1 MTGAID
7 QIDDDRLKFGY
18 DPDSDTLVV
27 PLHGRGRAAVS
38 IEAGDRADVRW
49 DRAADEVVGL
59 HLGNFLRGIVPRH
72 PELLDHAPVLGVTPD
87 TEAGGERT
95 ATAVATKRAGLGA
108 LAAPPSTA

>member
-72 PELLDHAPVLGVTPD
+72 PELLDHAPGLGVTPD